1 MDNTPNVTIIDAVG
15 NEVPGLINLPTCQR
29 TKGVYEVVIPP
40 MIGYKTPCMFTD
52 KWTNLNYNGFPLP
65 IQYNEFTLQPFKN
78 SIQIGTVSVD
88 PKIYGFDFYGIKQD
102 EKILNSDI
110 RKVGVVIKQAYT
122 ANKLLPAVDASYRVY
137 VREGQ
142 TEVEVQGWTK
152 INRTPNEYYF
162 IFDTLLFLVFNTYKS
177 HQFFPVN
184 FLRRMYGDENDA
196 LRAAI
201 LIKPEKGIDI
211 EEGVEFLKKFGVS
224 VEQYQR
230 S

>member
-1 MDNTPNVTIIDAVG
+1 LDNTPNVTIIDAAG

-29 TKGVYEVVIPP
+29 TKGVYEVIIPP

-162 IFDTLLFLVFNTYKS
+162 IFDTRDKIPNEYFIDIQVESSGEINTYKR
-177 HQFFPVN
+177 Q
-184 FLRRMYGDENDA
+184 
-196 LRAAI
+196 
-201 LIKPEKGIDI
+201 IKFQITNMKYLEP
-211 EEGVEFLKKFGVS
+211 
-224 VEQYQR
+224 
-230 S
+230 